1 MKSQKSKTKTIKH
14 AFSNMQLLLRW
25 LLNAAAL
32 LLVAYLVPGVHVAGF
47 YAALIAA
54 LVLGIVNAL
63 IRPLLIL
70 LTLPITILTLGLFT
84 LVINAFLLWFVSTV
98 VKGFAIDG
106 FVPALLGAL
115 VLWAMSVITNSLL
128 QND

>member
-1 MKSQKSKTKTIKH
+1 
-14 AFSNMQLLLRW
+14 MQLFLRW
-25 LLNAAAL
+25 VLNAAAL

-47 YAALIAA
+47 YTALMAALI
-54 LVLGIVNAL
+54 LGIVNAL

-70 LTLPITILTLGLFT
+70 LTLPITIVTLGLFT
-84 LVINAFLLWFVSTV
+84 FVINALLLWFVSTV

>member
-1 MKSQKSKTKTIKH
+1 
-14 AFSNMQLLLRW
+14 MQLLLRW
-25 LLNAAAL
+25 ILNALAL
-32 LLVAYLVPGVHVAGF
+32 LLVAYVVPGVHVAGF

-70 LTLPITILTLGLFT
+70 LTLPITIVTLGLFT
-84 LVINAFLLWFVSTV
+84 FVINALLLWSVSSM

-115 VLWAMSVITNSLL
+115 VLWVMSWLTNSLL

>member
-1 MKSQKSKTKTIKH
+1 
-14 AFSNMQLLLRW
+14 MQLLLRW
-25 LLNAAAL
+25 VLNALAL
-32 LLVAYLVPGVHVAGF
+32 LLVAYVVPGVHVAGF

-54 LVLGIVNAL
+54 LVLGVVNAL

-70 LTLPITILTLGLFT
+70 LTLPITIVTLGLFT
-84 LVINAFLLWFVSTV
+84 FVINALLLWMVSSV
-98 VKGFAIDG
+98 VKGFTIDG

-115 VLWAMSVITNSLL
+115 VLWVMSWLTNSLL

>member
-1 MKSQKSKTKTIKH
+1 
-14 AFSNMQLLLRW
+14 MQLLLRW
-25 LLNAAAL
+25 ILNAAAL